1 MSKNPS
7 YFSDEEEENVN
18 SDEEES
24 VAGSEPDVVSD
35 AEEEEE
41 DIEEGGVEKEEKE
54 EMDDESVS
62 NNVVL
67 DEDEDSEGDDDDD
80 EYLQKFDEEINK
92 NYILDVHPECAIHN
106 KTEVMALSRVI
117 RDKQGNIV
125 DDLHRTIPFLT
136 RFERARVIGQRA
148 GQINSGATP
157 FVKGIP
163 ASIMDGHII
172 AEMELALK
180 SIPFIIRR
188 PLPNGGSEYWRVKDL
203 ANLFA

>member
-35 AEEEEE
+35 AEEEE

-62 NNVVL
+62 NDVVL
-67 DEDEDSEGDDDDD
+67 DEDEDSEGDDDD

-117 RDKQGNIV
+117 RDNQGNIV

>member
-7 YFSDEEEENVN
+7 YFSDEEEENIN

-35 AEEEEE
+35 GEEE

-54 EMDDESVS
+54 EKDDESVS
-62 NNVVL
+62 NDVVL
-67 DEDEDSEGDDDDD
+67 DEEDEDSEEGDDD

-106 KTEVMALSRVI
+106 KSEVMALSRVV

-136 RFERARVIGQRA
+136 RFERARIIGQRA

-157 FVKGIP
+157 FIKGIP
-163 ASIMDGHII
+163 ANIMDGHII